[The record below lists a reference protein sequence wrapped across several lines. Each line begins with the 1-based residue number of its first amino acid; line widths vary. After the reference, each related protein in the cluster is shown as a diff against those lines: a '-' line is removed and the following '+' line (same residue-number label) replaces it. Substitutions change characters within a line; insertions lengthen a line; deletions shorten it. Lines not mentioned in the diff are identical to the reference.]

1 MTATAMT
8 ALGVGHPTQP
18 CTQSD
23 RHHEGQ
29 SNPSQASTL
38 RFEQHDYLLVFGE
51 CLDDRDSA
59 DKNELQRDFFHEFQ
73 KKERTWRFLPARQI
87 APTAGA
93 SPSTTKLDN

>member
-1 MTATAMT
+1 MT

-73 KKERTWRFLPARQI
+73 KKGTNLAI
-87 APTAGA
+87 
-93 SPSTTKLDN
+93 SPCTTDRSNGGSIPLDN